1 MPEGDSVAGHAQ
13 RLRPILEGRRI
24 ESVGGT
30 SPSVRVHSA
39 RILDAV
45 VDGVRTMG
53 KHIIIDLSTG
63 YSIRVHLGMIGRWTI
78 AAVSASPVHG
88 SARLVL
94 GTESHRAACFSA
106 PTVEVDRTPAVD
118 AVVAR
123 LGPDLLGDFD
133 IDEFIRRARL
143 REGDS
148 SVAHLLLDQDVIS
161 GIGNVYK
168 SELLFL
174 EGVHPDTPAAA
185 VGDDTLR
192 AIAERARR
200 LMAVNVG
207 RPRVTTGMR
216 GPGREHWVYGRVG
229 RPCRRC
235 GAAIESRGGAE
246 RVTYWCPVCQTL

>member
-13 RLRPILEGRRI
+13 RLRPILEGSRI

-45 VDGVRTMG
+45 VDGVRTVG
-53 KHIIIDLSTG
+53 KHLIIDLSTG
-63 YSIRVHLGMIGRWTI
+63 YSIRIHLGMTGRWTI
-78 AAVSASPVHG
+78 TAVSASPVHG

-94 GTESHRAACFSA
+94 GTESHRTACFSA
-106 PTVEVDRTPAVD
+106 PTVEVDRTAAVD
-118 AVVAR
+118 AEVAR

-133 IDEFIRRARL
+133 VDEFLRRARL
-143 REGDS
+143 REGELN
-148 SVAHLLLDQDVIS
+148 VAQLLLDQEVVA

-174 EGVHPDTPAAA
+174 EGIHPETPAASL
-185 VGDDTLR
+185 GDDTLR

-207 RPRVTTGMR
+207 KRRVTTGMR
-216 GPGREHWVYGRVG
+216 GPRREHWVYGRDG

-235 GAAIESRGGAE
+235 GAAIESRGGAD
-246 RVTYWCPVCQTL
+246 RVTYWCPGCQAL